1 MSIQRFGVG
10 PRMSKAVAHGSLV
23 FLAGQV
29 AVEAKGQSVTEQTKD
44 ILGQIDAI
52 LKDAGTEFVLAG
64 DPEVGLAQIRYRPS
78 VWTGSDDA
86 WLEDVFVL
94 EEARGKGIGRLLTEA
109 AVRQAGRR
117 GCGRIQL
124 ESNQAN
130 GAAIS
135 LYETLGFRAS
145 HLPDRWG
152 EDPDL
157 CLTLEIDPTD

>member
-1 MSIQRFGVG
+1 MG
-10 PRMSKAVAHGSLV
+10 PEVPIRVAGTADV
-23 FLAGQV
+23 QTVV
-29 AVEAKGQSVTEQTKD
+29 ALIEAFRDYLERSTPAEPALTESVA
-44 ILGQIDAI
+44 LL

-94 EEARGKGIGRLLTEA
+94 EEARGEGVGRLLTEA
-109 AVRQAGRR
+109 AIQRATKR

-124 ESNQAN
+124 ESNEGN
-130 GAAIS
+130 EAAIA
-135 LYETLGFRAS
+135 LYESLGFRAS

-152 EDPDL
+152 ERPDI
-157 CLTLEIDPTD
+157 CMTLEIDSAS

>member
-1 MSIQRFGVG
+1 MG
-10 PRMSKAVAHGSLV
+10 PEVPIRI
-23 FLAGQV
+23 AGPSD
-29 AVEAKGQSVTEQTKD
+29 AESVTGLISAFRDYLDRSTPTEEEIGKTVSTLLSD
-44 ILGQIDAI
+44 P
-52 LKDAGTEFVLAG
+52 GTEFLLAG
-64 DPEVGLAQIRYRPS
+64 EPEVGLAQVRYRPS
-78 VWTGSDDA
+78 IWTGSDDA

-130 GAAIS
+130 EAAIS
-135 LYETLGFRAS
+135 LYESIGFRTS

-152 EDPDL
+152 EKPDI
-157 CLTLEIDPTD
+157 CMTLELSPAD

>member
-1 MSIQRFGVG
+1 MG
-10 PRMSKAVAHGSLV
+10 PEVPLR
-23 FLAGQV
+23 LAGPGDSG
-29 AVEAKGQSVTEQTKD
+29 AVSDLVIAFRDYLERDLPDDEAIAGFVPG
-44 ILGQIDAI
+44 LID
-52 LKDAGTEFVLAG
+52 DPGTEFILAG
-64 DPEVGLAQIRYRPS
+64 EPAVGLAQIRYRPS
-78 VWTGSDDA
+78 IWTGSDDA

-130 GAAIS
+130 EAAIS
-135 LYETLGFRAS
+135 LYESIGFRAS

-152 EDPDL
+152 EKPDI
-157 CLTLEIDPTD
+157 CLTLELDRAD